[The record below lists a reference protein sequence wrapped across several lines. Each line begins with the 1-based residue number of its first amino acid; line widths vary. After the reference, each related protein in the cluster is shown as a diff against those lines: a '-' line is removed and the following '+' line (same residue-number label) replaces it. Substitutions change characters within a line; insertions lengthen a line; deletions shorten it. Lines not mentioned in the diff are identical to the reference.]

1 MQIIIYQN
9 KPDSMHTVDTIC
21 LEIRII
27 LKITTSI
34 CSIHTMKSLSMPRV
48 HIAPVGFEIDRI
60 VEPAIEDKADLVY
73 LILHSNI
80 SDDKAKKF
88 ADQIIKILKKNRI
101 KSKTV
106 YADRFDLFEIIRV
119 IKEIIQDDRD
129 CEYLINVASGSK
141 IHSIASMMA
150 CMIFDDRTNL
160 KPYYAI
166 PERYHSFEQ
175 SEQQTYGVKDVQK
188 LPTYRIQT
196 PKPVLI
202 QALSIIKELIE
213 KSNKSYVTKKELVV
227 ALEEKKIITV
237 GGETEKGSRL
247 PKNYDKVKYTTLDK
261 KIVKPLKDEWKYID
275 EEPVGRTRRIFFT
288 DDGIAA
294 SKFLF

>member
-1 MQIIIYQN
+1 MY
-9 KPDSMHTVDTIC
+9 
-21 LEIRII
+21 
-27 LKITTSI
+27 
-34 CSIHTMKSLSMPRV
+34 SIHTIDTLKKLLNQRIQ
-48 HIAPVGFEIDRI
+48 IAPVGFEIDRI
-60 VEPAIEDKADLVY
+60 VTPAIEYKSDLVY

-80 SDDKAKKF
+80 ADDKAKTF
-88 ADQIIKILKKNRI
+88 SDQIIKILKKNKI

-119 IKEIIQDDRD
+119 IKEIIQDDRES
-129 CEYLINVASGSK
+129 EYLINVASGSK
-141 IHSIASMMA
+141 IHSIACMMA
-150 CMIFDDRTNL
+150 CMIFDDRKNL
-160 KPYYAI
+160 KPFYAI

-175 SEQQTYGVKDVQK
+175 NEQQTYGVTDVQE

-196 PKPVLI
+196 PKPILI
-202 QALSIIKELIE
+202 KALGVIKEMIKE
-213 KSNKSYVTKKELVV
+213 SKKTYVTKKELVKE
-227 ALEEKKIITV
+227 LEERKIITV
-237 GGETEKGSRL
+237 GGETESGSSI

-261 KIVKPLKDEWKYID
+261 KIVKPLKDEWGYID